1 MNRSKW
7 WLFVDVAAIVPL
19 LGLLVLFG
27 IALVPMY
34 RIAANPAE
42 AVAFVTEKWATQR
55 GGESRFALGYT
66 FVAASGGEYRG
77 ATSASREIYDRTVLG
92 DRLDVQYASDA
103 PENHRVT
110 SDTRNPSFIVFE
122 IGGAATVLLTVLSL
136 AWVGVR
142 GLRSDLRNVLTSRAR
157 G

>member
-1 MNRSKW
+1 MS
-7 WLFVDVAAIVPL
+7 
-19 LGLLVLFG
+19 
-27 IALVPMY
+27 
-34 RIAANPAE
+34 
-42 AVAFVTEKWATQR
+42 
-55 GGESRFALGYT
+55 
-66 FVAASGGEYRG
+66 ASGGEYRG

-122 IGGAATVLLTVLSL
+122 IGGVATVLLTVLSL